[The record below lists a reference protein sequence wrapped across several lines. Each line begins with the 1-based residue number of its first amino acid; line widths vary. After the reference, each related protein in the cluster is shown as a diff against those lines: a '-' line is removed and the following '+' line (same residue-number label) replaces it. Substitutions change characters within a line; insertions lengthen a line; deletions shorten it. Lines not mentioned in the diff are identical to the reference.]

1 MVVAVAVAEAVAL
14 TVELVSVDA
23 KDIMLVGEHSGSP
36 KLYNQAALLNSA
48 KI

>member
-1 MVVAVAVAEAVAL
+1 MVVVAAAVAL
-14 TVELVSVDA
+14 AVELVSVEA

-36 KLYNQAALLNSA
+36 KLYSHAALLNSA